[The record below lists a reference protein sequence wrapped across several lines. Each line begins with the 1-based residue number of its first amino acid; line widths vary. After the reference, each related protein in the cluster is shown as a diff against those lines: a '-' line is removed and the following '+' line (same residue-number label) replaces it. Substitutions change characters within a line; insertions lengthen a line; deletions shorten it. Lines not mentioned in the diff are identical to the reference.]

1 MIPKASQRAFGQD
14 LATHLQN
21 AYDNELVEVA
31 HLRGAI
37 ANDLHGAFKEW
48 QVQAEVLTKCKEYL
62 YSLSINPD
70 PSQGPLTRDQFMDY
84 IERVEEKF
92 GLEDQ
97 PRAVVFH
104 TKYGREH
111 CHVVWSRIDVE
122 QEKAVQL
129 SFDHEKL
136 MKVTRE
142 FARDHG
148 LSLPA
153 GYEKSREVGQTPLYE
168 LEQQRSTGL
177 SKEDHQQQVTEAWR
191 HSDTPK
197 SFVNSLKERGYI
209 LAAGEK
215 RDYVLVDAYGG
226 VHSLPRMIQDK
237 TIRTKE
243 IKAFLER
250 EFPKEALPSVAEAEK
265 LVAAHREVMEKDI
278 EEQIFARHVAEL
290 KHAQQDRRHGLEQE
304 RDALQIKQDH
314 LRQSQEYQ
322 HRAERNKLRADHMVK
337 MKAVR
342 LARYENRPTGLA
354 NFLGKVSGVNL
365 VRQKM
370 HRYQDAKRTR
380 EYIQQRAELK
390 TRQAHEQKALSL
402 RLKLQTQT
410 IEQKAKSLEKI
421 DRREMSA
428 LMRDLKRD
436 QRVRD
441 RGEDDM
447 MPSLVKLPGRSGA
460 VQEKPAPD
468 LINEFERAKSATPS
482 EMPDIMAEFE
492 KSARDQG
499 ERKKEADG
507 ELKNARLDSGGLN
520 DLGIERE
527 K

>member
-21 AYDNELVEVA
+21 AYDNELVEVVD
-31 HLRGAI
+31 LRGAI

-111 CHVVWSRIDVE
+111 CHVVWSRIDAE
-122 QEKAVQL
+122 REKAIQL

-168 LEQQRSTGL
+168 LEQQRHTGL
-177 SKEDHQQQVTEAWR
+177 SKEEHQQQVTEAWR

-226 VHSLPRMIQDK
+226 VHSLPRMITDK
-237 TIRTKE
+237 SVRTKE
-243 IKAFLER
+243 VRAFLER
-250 EFPKEALPSVAEAEK
+250 EFPKEVLPSVAEAEK
-265 LVAAHREVMEKDI
+265 LVAAHREVMEKGI

-290 KHAQQDRRHGLEQE
+290 KHAQQDRRRELEQE
-304 RDALQIKQDH
+304 RDDLKIRQDH
-314 LRQSQEYQ
+314 LRLSQESQ
-322 HRAERNKLRADHMVK
+322 HRAERNKLRADHLAQ

-342 LARYENRPTGLA
+342 AGRYQNRPTGLA
-354 NFLGKVSGVNL
+354 AFLGKVSGINL
-365 VRQKM
+365 LRQKL
-370 HRYQDAKRTR
+370 HRYQDATRTR
-380 EYIQQRAELK
+380 EHIQQRAALNARQEHEKK
-390 TRQAHEQKALSL
+390 TLAL
-402 RLKLQTQT
+402 RLKLQIQVVA
-410 IEQKAKSLEKI
+410 QKEKSLEKI
-421 DRREMSA
+421 DKRELAA
-428 LMRDLKRD
+428 LARDLKRD
-436 QRVRD
+436 QRVRA
-441 RGEDDM
+441 RGEDGV
-447 MPSLVKLPGRSGA
+447 MPSLEKMEGRIKE
-460 VQEKPAPD
+460 VEKSAPD
-468 LINEFERAKSATPS
+468 LLAEFEKAKQTPNTQVPDLIVEFERASRDGDRSTKRDDTGSKDRDIPDPS
-482 EMPDIMAEFE
+482 VGR
-492 KSARDQG
+492 SR
-499 ERKKEADG
+499 
-507 ELKNARLDSGGLN
+507 
-520 DLGIERE
+520 
-527 K
+527 